1 MNVAIK
7 YFIQE
12 FCGIINLSEKTRESE
27 RTVFLFFWRIVEI
40 KVLLYHPKNQERN
53 PFFFV

>member
-12 FCGIINLSEKTRESE
+12 FCGIINLNEKTRESE